1 MITLLA
7 KRDDLNKND
16 NDILLPLAGVLWTI
30 VMLGQGAL
38 GSPELLSFGFVYVF
52 IYISS
57 RSSASR
63 EVHFVKRWLS
73 YISITGT
80 AFWMIAGRGIT
91 SESPLAAV
99 YFYSL
104 PVTALFFSIV
114 INMLLNREK

>member
-1 MITLLA
+1 M
-7 KRDDLNKND
+7 NKND

-30 VMLGQGAL
+30 VMLGEGAL

-57 RSSASR
+57 RSSTSK

-80 AFWMIAGRGIT
+80 AFWMISSGGIT
-91 SESPLAAV
+91 AGSPLAAV